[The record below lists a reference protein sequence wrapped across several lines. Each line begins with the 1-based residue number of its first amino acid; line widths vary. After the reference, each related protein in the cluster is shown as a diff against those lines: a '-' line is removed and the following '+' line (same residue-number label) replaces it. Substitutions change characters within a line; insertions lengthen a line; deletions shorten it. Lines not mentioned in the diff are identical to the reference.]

1 MERQPDYALV
11 RQPGRARKAG
21 KKEEVMKKVFEALVV
36 VATAFATVLGAGVG
50 HAKASP
56 NGSISV
62 SPSTISPGGTVHISG
77 SVSLQGC
84 PQSDDATI
92 ADSSALFPPD
102 GFGPTVLRNSNGD
115 FATDYTVP
123 TSTPP
128 GTYTLTVRCGGGNV
142 GVSAQLHVITPSGA
156 PQTGMGGAE
165 HRSSVPW
172 TPIGIGLLVFAG
184 GLLGF
189 RRRLARRIA

>member
-1 MERQPDYALV
+1 MKRILQALV
-11 RQPGRARKAG
+11 I
-21 KKEEVMKKVFEALVV
+21 
-36 VATAFATVLGAGVG
+36 VATAVATVTSAGVG
-50 HAKASP
+50 HANASP

-62 SPSTISPGGTVHISG
+62 SPSTVSPGGTVHISG
-77 SVSLQGC
+77 SVSIQGC

-92 ADSSALFPPD
+92 TDSSALFPPD
-102 GFGPTVLRNSNGD
+102 GFGPSVPRNSSGD

-128 GTYTLTVRCGGGNV
+128 GSYTLGVRCGGGNV
-142 GVSAQLHVITPSGA
+142 GVSAQLHVVTPSGA

-172 TPIGIGLLVFAG
+172 TAIGIGFLVLAG
-184 GLLGF
+184 VLVGF
-189 RRRLARRIA
+189 RRRLARRII

>member
-1 MERQPDYALV
+1 MRRILQI
-11 RQPGRARKAG
+11 
-21 KKEEVMKKVFEALVV
+21 LVV
-36 VATAFATVLGAGVG
+36 AAIGVATVVTGGVA
-50 HAKASP
+50 HAKENP

-77 SVSLQGC
+77 SVSIQGC
-84 PQSDDATI
+84 PQSDDATVTGP
-92 ADSSALFPPD
+92 SALFPPD
-102 GFGPTVLRNSNGD
+102 GFGPTVPRDSNGD

-128 GTYTLTVRCGGGNV
+128 GTYVLTVRCGGGNV
-142 GVSAQLHVITPSGA
+142 GVSAQLQVISAPSGA

-172 TPIGIGLLVFAG
+172 TPIGVGFVVLAGALV
-184 GLLGF
+184 GF
-189 RRRLARRIA
+189 RRKLARWIA